1 MDSWEAAIAAV
12 FGSLTGSEATP
23 LLFVL
28 LTWPDAK
35 SEKVAGTRRFREAHE
50 QLADAIAKN
59 IRGRL

>member
-1 MDSWEAAIAAV
+1 M
-12 FGSLTGSEATP
+12 
-23 LLFVL
+23 LFVL